1 MDKFKEIINSF
12 FEEENI
18 SDKFESNFNNR
29 VTGFANFTCSS
40 VDQYINQINNN
51 ECFDMFFLFAF
62 NWSRSVEGDSFWLDI
77 AKLCYDFFPYLVSF
91 NLFIIPLSKS
101 NISHFLAIIVIKL

>member
-29 VTGFANFTCSS
+29 VNGFANFTCSS

-77 AKLCYDFFPYLVSF
+77 AKKWEKL
-91 NLFIIPLSKS
+91 LFDKGII
-101 NISHFLAIIVIKL
+101 NKLKLTKDRKRL